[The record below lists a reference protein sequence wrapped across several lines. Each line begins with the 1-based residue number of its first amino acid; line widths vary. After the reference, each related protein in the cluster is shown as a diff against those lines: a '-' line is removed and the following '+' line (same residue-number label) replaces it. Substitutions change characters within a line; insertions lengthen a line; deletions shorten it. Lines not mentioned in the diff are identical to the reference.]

1 MKTLSL
7 NSDIIYQVQINYLDG
22 SKEKVELDFDTIQE
36 LINVFNIP
44 ISRRFYKI
52 KFFNP
57 DGSTYTPAVFLSF
70 EEIAGF
76 ITRPDGSRIDF
87 VILSYEDRLIP
98 KDPNYVSPYT
108 PEQPLPPLPPEIEIP
123 PYNDPIGLPD
133 EPNPQDFFPADIY
146 KLAFTAVEY
155 VETSKGKSLFAQIQ
169 VTRIKKDFDVRNVD
183 LFLKIE
189 NAFGI
194 QEVLSKNMS
203 IGGSDKFGTS
213 FNIDDVPQA
222 TVDIKITAFMWS
234 YGVPVSQSIT
244 MNVKIN
250 QKPPVTGG
258 GSSTSP
264 NLFAKILGITAAI
277 GTTMFI
283 AKESS
288 KLGKK
293 NGKKKKK

>member
-36 LINVFNIP
+36 LINVLDIP

-76 ITRPDGSRIDF
+76 IRRPDGSRVDF

-108 PEQPLPPLPPEIEIP
+108 PEIPLPKLPPEIYIP
-123 PYNDPIGLPD
+123 PIGEPIGLPD
-133 EPNPQDFFPADIY
+133 EENPEDFFPADIY
-146 KLAFTAVEY
+146 KLSFTAIEY
-155 VETSKGKSLFAQIQ
+155 LETPKGKSLFAQIQ
-169 VTRIKKDFDVRNVD
+169 VTKIKKEFNVSNVD
-183 LFLKIE
+183 FLLEIK

-194 QEVLSKNMS
+194 QEILTKNMS
-203 IGGSDKFGTS
+203 IGGADKFGTS
-213 FNIDDVPQA
+213 FSLDDVP
-222 TVDIKITAFMWS
+222 
-234 YGVPVSQSIT
+234 
-244 MNVKIN
+244 
-250 QKPPVTGG
+250 
-258 GSSTSP
+258 
-264 NLFAKILGITAAI
+264 
-277 GTTMFI
+277 
-283 AKESS
+283 
-288 KLGKK
+288 
-293 NGKKKKK
+293 